1 VQAKH
6 NQANAILID
15 EDFVAYRTT
24 DENPQPHFIVK
35 PPDYPVFPNH
45 QIVSNRA
52 SEIPSIAEASSTTKL

>member
-15 EDFVAYRTT
+15 EDFVAYRTR
-24 DENPQPHFIVK
+24 DDNPHPQFIVK
-35 PPDYPVFPNH
+35 PPDYAGFANH

-52 SEIPSIAEASSTTKL
+52 SEIPSIAEASTSKL